1 MADNN
6 LTFRKSFSVE
16 NFKANQGTDKIDVV
30 KSPKTGKLF
39 MAWTDKNGE
48 NHRGAVSAKGV
59 PQGKPEISEVVDQ
72 DGMVFFLLHEHQE
85 SANIVASF

>member
-6 LTFRKSFSVE
+6 LKFLRSFTVE
-16 NFKANQGTDKIDVV
+16 NFKANQSTDRIDVV

-39 MAWTDKNGE
+39 IAWTDKNGE

-59 PQGKPEISEVVDQ
+59 PNKPEISEVQ
-72 DGMVFFLLHEHQE
+72 DAEGNKFFMLHNHED
-85 SANIVASF
+85 SANLVTSF

>member
-16 NFKANQGTDKIDVV
+16 NFKANQGADKIDIV

-39 MAWTDKNGE
+39 MAWTGKDGE
-48 NHRGAVSAKGV
+48 NHRGAVSAKGI
-59 PQGKPEISEVVDQ
+59 PSKPEISEVVDQ

>member
-6 LTFRKSFSVE
+6 LTFNKSFSVE
-16 NFKANQGTDKIDVV
+16 NFKANQGTDKIEIV

-39 MAWTDKNGE
+39 MAWTDKDGT

-59 PQGKPEISEVVDQ
+59 PAKPEISEVSDAE
-72 DGMVFFLLHEHQE
+72 GNTFHLLHEHQE
-85 SANIVASF
+85 SANVVASF

>member
-16 NFKANQGTDKIDVV
+16 NFKANQGADKIDIV

-39 MAWTDKNGE
+39 MAWTDKDGE
-48 NHRGAVSAKGV
+48 NRRGAVSAKGI
-59 PQGKPEISEVVDQ
+59 PSKPEISEVVDQ